1 MKKVTVFSAAIL
13 GLLLFAG
20 IARAE
25 VKMAYVDLSRIF
37 DEYTKRK
44 SFDAALEQKGNTYK
58 AERDKRLGELK
69 QIQEKLNLLSEKES
83 QSKRSD
89 LEAKAQSLQEYDREK
104 QTDLRKEQEEK
115 MQEVLKDIE
124 EVIKQY
130 AEKQGYNL
138 VFNNRVLIYESKDMD
153 ITDKIIEILN
163 AKKQ

>member
-1 MKKVTVFSAAIL
+1 MKKVTVFSAVIL
-13 GLLLFAG
+13 GLLLIAG

-44 SFDAALEQKGNTYK
+44 SFDAVLEQKGNAYK
-58 AERDKRLGELK
+58 VEREKRLSELK
-69 QIQEKLNLLSEKES
+69 DIENKLTLLSEKES
-83 QSKRSD
+83 QAKKAD
-89 LEAKAQSLQEYDREK
+89 LEAKAQAFQEYDRQK
-104 QTDLRKEQEEK
+104 QTDLRKEQEER

-130 AEKQGYNL
+130 AEKQGYTL
-138 VFNNRVLIYESKDMD
+138 VFNDRVLVYESKDMD